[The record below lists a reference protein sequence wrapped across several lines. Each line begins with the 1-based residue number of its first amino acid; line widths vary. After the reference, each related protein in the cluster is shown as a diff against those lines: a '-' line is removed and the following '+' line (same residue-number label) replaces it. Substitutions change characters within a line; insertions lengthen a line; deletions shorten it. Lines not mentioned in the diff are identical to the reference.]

1 MPSSQFKSL
10 LSLAALSTLAAG
22 TAVPKVSHLRKRYDT
37 VHNLASISCGGFSS
51 ADTVDTSKNVGN
63 LNTGSEASVAANSCI
78 RVLKPGH
85 CLTHLLTLNSIIH
98 RSVATTHPA
107 FIFVTTGK
115 FDRRKGVELIERFA
129 DFDSDSDLTILT
141 SDVSA
146 FAGLISATCNGGE
159 GEGHHPVNGQAF
171 TSDQGGYNVVVGYC
185 NGNDDPTVPPSAYTP
200 PGPNGYA
207 ISCGGNQDGACG
219 LSNCYPETIA
229 VDTQENVG
237 CETYLGA
244 NTVGVNVSPTNG
256 LKASETLANSSIYY
270 F

>member
-1 MPSSQFKSL
+1 MPSYQVKSL
-10 LSLAALSTLAAG
+10 LSLAALSTLAVG
-22 TAVPKVSHLRKRYDT
+22 TAVPKTSHLRKRYDT

-63 LNTGSEASVAANSCI
+63 LNTGSEASVAAHSCI
-78 RVLKPGH
+78 RVGCYNTSGVYLCNDGY
-85 CLTHLLTLNSIIH
+85 
-98 RSVATTHPA
+98 
-107 FIFVTTGK
+107 
-115 FDRRKGVELIERFA
+115 RRKRSKLIETFA

-146 FAGLISATCNGGE
+146 FAGLISAVCDGDE

-219 LSNCYPETIA
+219 LSECYPDTIA

-244 NTVGVNVSPTNG
+244 NTVGVNVSQTNG
-256 LKASETLANSSIYY
+256 LNRD
-270 F
+270 